1 MTKNSNNKT
10 FLPGDFIFRE
20 GEFGKVAY
28 VIEEG
33 EIELVKFTGDE
44 YITLAEIT
52 KGALFGEMAIIDGSP
67 RSGSARAKTSCV
79 LREVT
84 EEQLKQYLSASPQTS
99 LDMMRRLAG
108 YARSANE
115 KLNRDAFES
124 SEKSEE
130 NKKVNSIENKN
141 DQNGILK
148 REKIDDFTNKT
159 LREFNDDIDQFS
171 DINPNKPLFIS
182 GFVIILIVT
191 AFVIWSS
198 ITSIDITV
206 ATRGQISTEIPNVN
220 VQSNYDSVI
229 KKILVNEGDRVETG
243 QILANFDETLL
254 ASDIRDTKIKLNSND
269 ENLIRTQAELAY
281 LDDRKPTL
289 PNDKIQLAIFRGF
302 SLEVDTTKNANITN
316 LKQLKVDLEIIKNE
330 IAELDS
336 KIVSKK
342 TNVVETISERIY
354 MLEQVKNYLSFNK
367 FKVPSKDPSNTNFVI
382 MKTRIATKLDLL
394 NSELNKI
401 NSDYNRAKKLIKNQI
416 ISKQDFLEAEQSYNK
431 KKNERDLFV
440 SEEIQKLSDEIIN
453 LKKELKETRFKF
465 KNKLLNEAKLKAQ
478 INDAQVNHVNYLNQ
492 MRKKKNEELKLLIE
506 TEIAM
511 REKLIKLK
519 RNQKDVELLSPISG
533 TILKLEDNFEGS
545 VIEPGDSLLTI
556 VPENVDIHVLIDI
569 DPKNITNVFEG
580 AKVKILL
587 DAMPSQKHGELV
599 GKLISIS
606 KDTRDEDI
614 SGEKSSMYRGKVK
627 IVENNLRNTPK
638 DFALLPGMNVSGNVI
653 SGTRPLITYLIY
665 PVIKTINTAMRE
677 P

>member
-33 EIELVKFTGDE
+33 DIELVKFTGDE

-67 RSGSARAKTSCV
+67 RSGSARAKTSCI

-124 SEKSEE
+124 SKKSEE
-130 NKKVNSIENKN
+130 DKNVNSIEIKN
-141 DQNGILK
+141 VQNDGLK
-148 REKIDDFTNKT
+148 KEKIDNFTNKT

-171 DINPNKPLFIS
+171 EINPNKPLFIS

-191 AFVIWSS
+191 AFVIWASV
-198 ITSIDITV
+198 TSIDITV
-206 ATRGQISTEIPNVN
+206 ATRGQVSTEIPNVN

-229 KKILVNEGDRVETG
+229 KKILVKEGDRVQTG
-243 QILANFDETLL
+243 QILAKFDETLL
-254 ASDIRDTKIKLNSND
+254 ASDIRDTKIKLNSNND
-269 ENLIRTQAELAY
+269 NLIRTQAELAY
-281 LDDRKPTL
+281 LDDKKL
-289 PNDKIQLAIFRGF
+289 PLPSDKIQLAIFKGF
-302 SLEVDTTKNANITN
+302 TLEIDTQKNANKTKLN
-316 LKQLKVDLEIIKNE
+316 QLNVDLKIIKNE
-330 IAELDS
+330 I
-336 KIVSKK
+336 
-342 TNVVETISERIY
+342 N
-354 MLEQVKNYLSFNK
+354 FNK
-367 FKVPSKDPSNTNFVI
+367 LEFDRQI
-382 MKTRIATKLDLL
+382 
-394 NSELNKI
+394 ELN
-401 NSDYNRAKKLIKNQI
+401 RKK
-416 ISKQDFLEAEQSYNK
+416 
-431 KKNERDLFV
+431 V
-440 SEEIQKLSDEIIN
+440 G
-453 LKKELKETRFKF
+453 LKKDLEEARFKF
-465 KNKLLNEAKLKAQ
+465 KKSLLSETKLQSQ
-478 INDAQVNHVNYLNQ
+478 IKDAVDSHQAYINQ
-492 MRKKKNEELKLLIE
+492 MNKTKNEELKSLIDSD
-506 TEIAM
+506 IAM